1 MKLQE
6 RLKRIQLLLL
16 DVDGVLT
23 DGSIVY
29 DDRGMET
36 KAFNAKDGLGMRL
49 LMDSGIDIGLI
60 TGRSSNA
67 LKHRCR
73 NLGIHLLMDGVK
85 DKAAALE
92 QIKSDSGLTEDQ
104 IAFVG
109 DDLPDMAIMAR
120 VGMGIAVADAQ
131 PAVRDMAHMVTGQPG
146 GKGAVREVCEAILVS
161 KGLWDDIL
169 KKMAG

>member
-1 MKLQE
+1 MNLQE
-6 RLKRIQLLLL
+6 RLKRVQLLLL

-29 DDRGMET
+29 DDRGTET

-60 TGRSSNA
+60 TGRSSGA

-92 QIKSDSGLTEDQ
+92 QVQSDTGLTQDQ

-109 DDLPDMAIMAR
+109 DDLPDMAIMSR
-120 VGMGIAVADAQ
+120 VGLSVAVSDAS
-131 PAVRDMAHMVTGQPG
+131 PAVREMAHMVTRKPG
-146 GKGAVREVCEAILVS
+146 GKGAVREVCEAILQS
-161 KGLWDDIL
+161 KDLWDDIL
-169 KKMAG
+169 NRMAD